1 MAGYASQHPSPHI
14 FGRGVRNEGKAMK
27 KLRADTHESA
37 QAAATASTAFAP
49 ILPEPNKGL
58 RKPSRDPI
66 NMLVARPVADVFK
79 HFCKIERYRYH
90 EALEEIMKRARLL
103 PRDFGGSA

>member
-1 MAGYASQHPSPHI
+1 M
-14 FGRGVRNEGKAMK
+14 N
-27 KLRADTHESA
+27 KLPADSHESA
-37 QAAATASTAFAP
+37 QVAETSPTACAP
-49 ILPEPNKGL
+49 ILPEPNNGL

-90 EALEEIMKRARLL
+90 EALEEIMKRAGLL
-103 PRDFGGSA
+103 PRDSGGSA

>member
-1 MAGYASQHPSPHI
+1 MKQLRVDSQ
-14 FGRGVRNEGKAMK
+14 
-27 KLRADTHESA
+27 ESA
-37 QAAATASTAFAP
+37 QVAAIAPTAYAP
-49 ILPEPNKGL
+49 ILPRLNNEL

-90 EALEEIMKRARLL
+90 EALEEIMKRAGLL
-103 PRDFGGSA
+103 HRDFGGSA

>member
-1 MAGYASQHPSPHI
+1 M

-27 KLRADTHESA
+27 KLRTDSHESA
-37 QAAATASTAFAP
+37 QAAATPAAVYAP
-49 ILPEPNKGL
+49 ILPEPNNCL

-66 NMLVARPVADVFK
+66 NMLVARPVADAFK

-90 EALEEIMKRARLL
+90 EALEEIMKRAGLL